1 MDRDRATLDK
11 LAKDCGLAP
20 FTYTPEGR
28 EERSEIWGAWA
39 DRVEGISTNP
49 DVWTDPQAHEEAV
62 RSADAYA
69 GHPRATPH
77 RLPNEPQTSPRI
89 ADYWPF
95 VRAFDRFERENRA
108 LDGVQ
113 PLVKAEAHVERPL
126 VVIVHP
132 GDLVEGLKDHGP
144 DYDITAD
151 AMHDQA
157 HDIQLELGAGAE
169 LVVLHNGDSLR
180 LLEESDCIGQRHLAR
195 AVQTAMDTGFV
206 AWGRDME
213 AAGRWL
219 VEGLGAAERPYVL
232 LTGTYA
238 GVEHGATAMLGALLE
253 EHGAEVR
260 ISDNVMASQGS
271 YDNRWEP
278 RSSAVPVASTGMGM

>member
-1 MDRDRATLDK
+1 MDRDRETIDK
-11 LAKDCGLAP
+11 LAKECGLAP
-20 FTYTPEGR
+20 FTYSPEGG
-28 EERSEIWGAWA
+28 EERTEIWGAWA
-39 DRVEGISTNP
+39 DRVEAISINP
-49 DVWTDPQAHEEAV
+49 EVWTDPEAHDEAV

-69 GHPRATPH
+69 GHPRPRT
-77 RLPNEPQTSPRI
+77 RTLPNQPAPSIRF

-95 VRAFDRFERENRA
+95 VRAFDRFERENRG

-113 PLVKAEAHVERPL
+113 PLVKAEVHVERPL
-126 VVIVHP
+126 VIIVHP
-132 GDLVEGLKDHGP
+132 GDLVEGVADYGP

-169 LVVLHNGDSLR
+169 VVVLHNAQSLR
-180 LLEESDCIGQRHLAR
+180 LLEETDCIGQRHLAR
-195 AVQTAMDTGFV
+195 AIQTAMDTGFV

-219 VEGLGAAERPYVL
+219 VEELGAAERPYVL

-238 GVEHGATAMLGALLE
+238 GFEHGATGMLGALLE
-253 EHGAEVR
+253 ESGAEVR

-271 YDNRWEP
+271 YDDRWEP
-278 RSSAVPVASTGMGM
+278 RSNAALVASAVMGV